1 MLLVASSF
9 PVGQAITDALPPVVL
24 IWLRFLLGSLL
35 FLPILLWRDLLVKP
49 SCEDILRY
57 SFLSIPLVVF
67 FWCMFEALR
76 YTSALNTGATYTLVP
91 AMTAVFALWL
101 NREAISYKRTAS
113 LMLGIMGALWIVFR
127 GDKEALLALQLN
139 YGDWIFLLGCLFMA
153 ATSPL
158 VKRFHRGEP
167 LMQLT
172 FWQLLLGSVWLLLAS
187 LLSDVSIEW
196 QQIDQQLILGL
207 LYLTLFTTLLTF
219 LIFNICTIKLGASKV
234 TAYTLLTPLMVL
246 GLEWVMGGNQIEW
259 SLLPGMAMLV
269 IAMFVIQKDSQIQ
282 RDL

>member
-9 PVGQAITDALPPVVL
+9 PIGQAITDALPPVVL